1 MNFPLYLAKRI
12 AKSGSRNYSR
22 FIVHVAIA
30 GITLGL
36 AVMILAVAILKG
48 FKGDIINKE
57 RGFNADLTIYKHNLN
72 NSYESSPFRLSKDTL
87 QLLKKIRGVSQ
98 INAFATKPGIINV
111 NDEVEGVVLKG
122 IDSNYNQAALQQILV
137 EGQTIR
143 FNDSIPAQQQILI
156 SRYTANRLNLKL
168 GDDFLLYFVQQPLRK
183 RKFKIVGIYNLG
195 VEEVDKTYVIS
206 DISLIRRLND
216 WPPDAVGGFEITVDH
231 FEVVDYI
238 NKRILDLLPID
249 LLSVTVKDQYPEI
262 FEWLSLLDVNSQVI
276 LVLMI
281 LVAIINMISALLIM
295 ILERTNTIGILKAL
309 GMNNTALRKMFLY
322 QAAYLI
328 GTGLL
333 LGNILGIGLCI
344 FQHHTHFFSLDEQ
357 AYYVSYVPIDIGL
370 VEVILLNI
378 GTGIICLLA
387 LFIPSGLVSRISPI
401 KAIRFK

>member
-1 MNFPLYLAKRI
+1 
-12 AKSGSRNYSR
+12 
-22 FIVHVAIA
+22 VAIA